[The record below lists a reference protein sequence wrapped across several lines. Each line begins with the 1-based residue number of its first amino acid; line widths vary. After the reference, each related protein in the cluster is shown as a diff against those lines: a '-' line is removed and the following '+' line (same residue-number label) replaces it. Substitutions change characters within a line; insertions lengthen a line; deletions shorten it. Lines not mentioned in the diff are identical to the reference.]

1 MLCDVV
7 WTGSLQYR
15 ITTNGGMTAN
25 TTRRAHA
32 EKVRCPK
39 SATAHSAHT
48 HTAEMV
54 AFMYLGCMTEVY
66 RLCAAFDVLKCTP
79 RWLDEAYADE
89 RTRVAKDG
97 VHCC

>member
-1 MLCDVV
+1 
-7 WTGSLQYR
+7 
-15 ITTNGGMTAN
+15 MTAN